1 MSFLYKLLLGG
12 ISALTDY
19 IARHT
24 ITCLIPAFFLA
35 GAMVAFINRN
45 KVLQHLGTSSRKAL
59 AYLLAILGSF
69 LIAACSCTVIP
80 VASGLYFAGASI
92 GVSFIILWVAP
103 SANIL
108 ALAYTGSILGAK
120 MAGMRVLAAVIV
132 AVVIGFVMDLFFGK
146 EFRELQE
153 APRHTIDE
161 PLINSKHLLLLIFI
175 LLSLLMPN
183 YLVRTGAYIYK
194 VLVFLGFA
202 VIVVVYSVF
211 ALKAEEIK
219 VWIHETWWFIKI
231 IFPLMLLGVFAVGIV
246 SVIIPED
253 IVKSLVGRNDV
264 ASSFFATLFGAIS
277 YFATM
282 TEAPFVDK
290 LMKLGMA
297 KGPALA
303 LLLTGPGLSLPN
315 WIAIARVF
323 GLKKAVVYVPLIIV
337 LGTILGAIFGKYI
350 L

>member
-1 MSFLYKLLLGG
+1 MSFLLKLFEGG
-12 ISALTDY
+12 LHAIIDY
-19 IARHT
+19 IAKHT
-24 ITCLIPAFFLA
+24 ITCLVPAFFLA
-35 GAMVAFINRN
+35 GAMVTFINKN
-45 KVLQHLGTSSRKAL
+45 KVLQFLGSTSHRAL
-59 AYLLAILGSF
+59 AYIFAVVGSF

-80 VASGLYFAGASI
+80 VASGLYFAGATI

-103 SANIL
+103 AANVL

-120 MAGMRVLAAVIV
+120 MAGVRLLAAVLV
-132 AVVIGFVMDLFFGK
+132 AVLVGLVMDLAFGK
-146 EFRELQE
+146 EVRDIPQ
-153 APRHTIDE
+153 APKHLADE
-161 PLINSKHLLLLIFI
+161 PLLNLKHLILMVLV

-194 VLVFLGFA
+194 VLVFLGSA
-202 VIVVVYSVF
+202 LVVVIYSLF
-211 ALKAEEIK
+211 TLKSDEVK
-219 VWIHETWWFIKI
+219 TWISETWWFAKI
-231 IFPLMLLGVFAVGIV
+231 IFPLMLLGVFIVGIV
-246 SVIIPED
+246 GVLLPHE
-253 IVKSLVGRNDV
+253 VVTKLVGENNIS
-264 ASSFFATLFGAIS
+264 SSFFATMFGAIS

-315 WIAIARVF
+315 WIAIARIF
-323 GLKKAVVYVPLIIV
+323 GIKKALVYVPLV
-337 LGTILGAIFGKYI
+337 VLLGTFSGVIFGRYI

>member
-1 MSFLYKLLLGG
+1 MEFILKLLEGG
-12 ISALTDY
+12 FYAIIDY
-19 IARHT
+19 IAKR
-24 ITCLIPAFFLA
+24 IVTCFVPAFFLA
-35 GAMVAFINRN
+35 GAMVTFINKN
-45 KVLQHLGTSSRKAL
+45 KVLQYLGSTSKKAL
-59 AYLLAILGSF
+59 AYILAIVGSF

-80 VASGLYFAGASI
+80 VASGLYFAGATV
-92 GVSFIILWVAP
+92 GVSFIILWVTPA
-103 SANIL
+103 SNVL

-120 MAGMRVLAAVIV
+120 MAGVRVLAAVLV
-132 AVVIGFVMDLFFGK
+132 AVIVGLIMDLIFG
-146 EFRELQE
+146 REVRDIPQ
-153 APRHTIDE
+153 AP
-161 PLINSKHLLLLIFI
+161 KHLETEPIVTFKHLVLMILV
-175 LLSLLMPN
+175 LLSFLMPK

-202 VIVVVYSVF
+202 LVVVVYSIF
-211 ALKAEEIK
+211 SLKREEVK
-219 VWIHETWWFIKI
+219 TWLSETWWFVKI
-231 IFPLMLLGVFAVGIV
+231 IFPLMLLGVFIVGV
-246 SVIIPED
+246 VGVLLPKELVTKLVGKND
-253 IVKSLVGRNDV
+253 IV
-264 ASSFFATLFGAIS
+264 SSFFATMFGAIS

-323 GLKKAVVYVPLIIV
+323 GLKKALVYVPLIVILGTV
-337 LGTILGAIFGKYI
+337 LGVVFGNYI